1 MERIKCTPK
10 VLDITENTTLQPENY
25 GGWLAV
31 NTGTANVSV
40 DGYTL
45 EPGDGLDFTKL
56 DPHVLWNKQIQI
68 VILAT
73 GGKVR
78 ITRFIYSEAK

>member
-10 VLDITENTTLQPENY
+10 TIDVAENTTLQPENY

-31 NTGTANVSV
+31 NTGTANVSI
-40 DGYTL
+40 DGYVL
-45 EPGDGLDFTKL
+45 EPGDGLDFTAL
-56 DPHVLWNKQIQI
+56 DPRVLWNKQIQI
-68 VILAT
+68 VILAA

>member
-10 VLDITENTTLQPENY
+10 VIDVTENTTLQPENY

-31 NTGTANVSV
+31 NTGTADVSV

-45 EPGDGLDFTKL
+45 SPGDGLDFTSL
-56 DPHVLWNKQIQI
+56 APNVLWNKQIQI
-68 VILAT
+68 IILAA

-78 ITRFIYSEAK
+78 ITRFIYTEVR